1 MSLTE
6 WHYFTSRKIGMFV
19 SVLFFFLM
27 KMGTESFD
35 GYRSVQ
41 KLSFFSGVSL

>member
-19 SVLFFFLM
+19 SVLVFFN
-27 KMGTESFD
+27 ED
-35 GYRSVQ
+35 GN
-41 KLSFFSGVSL
+41 